1 MEEKINNSLEGERT
15 LSVIVPARDEEGNI
29 GEVID
34 KIRESA
40 PRAEIIVV
48 DNNSRDRTA
57 QIAKEKSVLVIRE
70 EAMGKGN
77 AARAGARAA
86 HGRILAFIDGDGEY
100 DPDVLLYLAA
110 PIRDGTY
117 DLVYGSRFLA
127 GSTRNGMTLPRTIGN
142 KTLTFLASLL
152 YQHTS
157 DLLTG
162 TFAIKKEKFRALNL
176 QSKGFEIETEIFTK
190 AVKRNFRIGE
200 VPCAYASKKESRLNI
215 FIDGLK
221 ILRVLLRQ
229 KIC

>member
-1 MEEKINNSLEGERT
+1 VEEKINNSLEGERT

-48 DNNSRDRTA
+48 DNNR
-57 QIAKEKSVLVIRE
+57 
-70 EAMGKGN
+70 KGN